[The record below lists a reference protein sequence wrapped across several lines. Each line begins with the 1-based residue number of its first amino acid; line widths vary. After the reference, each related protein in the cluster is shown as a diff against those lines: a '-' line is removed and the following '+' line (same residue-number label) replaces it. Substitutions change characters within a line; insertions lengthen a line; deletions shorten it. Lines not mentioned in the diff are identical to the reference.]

1 MSDIDVSIIIPT
13 YNRLGLLQ
21 RAIASCKANKCRL
34 EVIVVDDGSTDGTW
48 DWLRCQ
54 PGIRAFRQPNQG
66 QPWALIRGFEKSLGT
81 YIRLLDSDDF
91 LSDGTI
97 DLQWQL
103 AEVHRADLV
112 YGRVDRFLESENRIL
127 PEPHLGVWDDF
138 LAVQLGEPNGSHF
151 LGMLFH
157 RRLFEQIPISRP
169 EFALREDRMR
179 ILEIGLLQP
188 TIIESPG
195 VAGYWSKHARQ
206 MHDNYRGSQLVV
218 ANLQMLD
225 IFRRI
230 LKIIID
236 RNELSERRAKAASN
250 VLWPLAHQLAITHLD
265 EGAAVADWVI
275 KLDPTFQPPNHG
287 VLGWCYRHLGF
298 VRTEKLLSFRR
309 MCTKLLRSYAPKPS
323 LQLPTPPVDPP
334 GLSN

>member
-1 MSDIDVSIIIPT
+1 MTGMDVSLIIPT
-13 YNRLGLLQ
+13 YNRLALLK
-21 RAIASCKANKCRL
+21 RAIASCDAQQCRL

-48 DWLRCQ
+48 DWLQTQ
-54 PGIRAFRQPNQG
+54 PQIRSFYQTNQG
-66 QPWALIRGFEKSLGT
+66 QAWAVLNAFQASRGE
-81 YIRLLDSDDF
+81 YIRFLDSDDI
-91 LSDGTI
+91 LAPHAI
-97 DLQWQL
+97 DEQRLI
-103 AEVHRADLV
+103 ARESSADLV
-112 YGRVDRFLESENRIL
+112 YGAVDRIVLKTGEILEGGDPGI
-127 PEPHLGVWDDF
+127 WDDF
-138 LAVQLGEPNGSHF
+138 LAVQLGEANGSHY
-151 LGMLFH
+151 LGMLF
-157 RRLFEQIPISRP
+157 RRSLFNQVPVRRP
-169 EFALREDRMR
+169 EFSYRDDRMLL
-179 ILEIGLLQP
+179 LEVGLLDP
-188 TIIESPG
+188 KVVRSPG

-225 IFRRI
+225 NFRRI